1 MKHRFHR
8 RLFVLAASAGLLL
21 TSVEKGFPA
30 SPLKMTFITHSAFF
44 SAQTKQP
51 KTIDPQV
58 FVEDASAQAATGP
71 QGIKHDAGVR
81 PALIDQDAKTSKL
94 FSAEHKPLDFD
105 LQSWLSASGTVSI
118 TDQDRKVTLEATF
131 KGLQP
136 KASYSLFENHFDST
150 PVSFT
155 PIDGT
160 GKTNSFTTKSDGSA
174 SVSVTLPS
182 MLTHANAVLLIYNS
196 GGQPHGVERGNIG
209 IDAHHQLI
217 ARPE

>member
-71 QGIKHDAGVR
+71 QVIKHDAR
-81 PALIDQDAKTSKL
+81 FQLADILITIPATA
-94 FSAEHKPLDFD
+94 P
-105 LQSWLSASGTVSI
+105 
-118 TDQDRKVTLEATF
+118 
-131 KGLQP
+131 
-136 KASYSLFENHFDST
+136 
-150 PVSFT
+150 
-155 PIDGT
+155 
-160 GKTNSFTTKSDGSA
+160 TKSRRHAVDWMKNPGKRF
-174 SVSVTLPS
+174 
-182 MLTHANAVLLIYNS
+182 LTAVL
-196 GGQPHGVERGNIG
+196 
-209 IDAHHQLI
+209 
-217 ARPE
+217 

>member
-8 RLFVLAASAGLLL
+8 PLFVLAAAAGLLV
-21 TSVEKGFPA
+21 TSVENGFPA

-94 FSAEHKPLDFD
+94 FSAEHKLLGFD
-105 LQSWLSASGTVSI
+105 LHSWLSASGTVSI
-118 TDQDRKVTLEATF
+118 TDQDGKVTLEATF

-136 KASYSLFENHFDST
+136 NASYSLFEKPFRHDARLLHSDQWN
-150 PVSFT
+150 
-155 PIDGT
+155 
-160 GKTNSFTTKSDGSA
+160 GKDQQLHHEIRRQRERF
-174 SVSVTLPS
+174 
-182 MLTHANAVLLIYNS
+182 
-196 GGQPHGVERGNIG
+196 GGV
-209 IDAHHQLI
+209 A
-217 ARPE
+217 